1 MKRINTIVKYN
12 YIDIIESWLLWNQ
25 KMSMVITP
33 EIKIS
38 HYLKFIN
45 DLRKNT
51 DGVLLKGKLDGWW
64 K

>member
-1 MKRINTIVKYN
+1 MKSINTNIKYN

-25 KMSMVITP
+25 KMSVVITP

-45 DLRKNT
+45 DLRNNT
-51 DGVLLKGKLDGWW
+51 DGVLLKGKLDEWW